1 MAKNVPKRKHT
12 LRNVLLIVA
21 AVPVLFILYLVV
33 TTLLDPVFDQ
43 FEKTKFDKLDQ
54 QSRELYG
61 QLKAKSGGIETW
73 TYEAKCEPEYSGPWP
88 TGSYY
93 CGTIISTEQPIVSVS
108 QLNSLQE
115 KYYDLIDTSSMLKQ
129 STVLTK
135 LPVNDFGVKF
145 LTSVAEKHYRTSTN
159 DSIFCRYSIEIAQPV
174 PPKGSYYNE
183 NYGVDVATGVGRL
196 SLRLDC
202 RDKTH
207 GNWYESAHNL

>member
-88 TGSYY
+88 TGEYY
-93 CGTIISTEQPIVSVS
+93 CGTEISSLVSVVS
-108 QLNSLQE
+108 AAQAGALHDKYYNVLDTATFLKQTTELSKQPAGYFGIKFGVSSAE
-115 KYYDLIDTSSMLKQ
+115 KYY
-129 STVLTK
+129 TVLGSDSVECSYLAK
-135 LPVNDFGVKF
+135 L
-145 LTSVAEKHYRTSTN
+145 
-159 DSIFCRYSIEIAQPV
+159 AQPAASS
-174 PPKGSYYNE
+174 GATYDE
-183 NYGVDVATGVGRL
+183 QYGADIATSVGRL
-196 SLRLDC
+196 YLQFEC
-202 RDKTH
+202 RDKTR
-207 GNWYESAHNL
+207 GNWYGPAENF